1 MEYMKKTLIALSVVA
16 AFTSAGLAQ
25 ADVVTVKTSGTIA
38 SGRDFLGIFGTVGA
52 NLAGLTFSQT
62 ISADLG
68 QGYEPGFPNPNAHE
82 FYVVNPESATLSGST
97 TVAGQTYQWTIHDA
111 RGAFG
116 LYNFYSSGIPL
127 NDQIY
132 IGAGG
137 NSANR
142 DQNGLNVYAENHV
155 SSDSRAWVS
164 SLNPNQR
171 LIPDTTTGLDNYS
184 LFYAQSYTLGSGTF
198 FNASQAVTSV
208 ALNPVPE
215 PESWAMMVLGLG
227 VLGAL
232 ARRRAK
238 QTAQA

>member
-1 MEYMKKTLIALSVVA
+1 MKYMKKPLIALSVVA

-38 SGRDFLGIFGTVGA
+38 SGRDFLGIFGTAGA
-52 NLAGLTFSQT
+52 NLAGLSFSQT

-68 QGYEPGFPNPNAHE
+68 QGYEPGFPSPNAHE
-82 FYVVNPESATLSGST
+82 FYVVNPGSATLTGST
-97 TVAGQTYQWTIHDA
+97 TVAGHTYQWTVHDS
-111 RGAFG
+111 RGAFA
-116 LYNFYSSGIPL
+116 LYNFYSSGIAL

-137 NSANR
+137 NSVNR
-142 DQNGLNVYAENHV
+142 DQNGLNLYAENHV
-155 SSDSRAWVS
+155 TSDSRAWVS

-171 LIPDTTTGLDNYS
+171 LIPDNLSGLENYS
-184 LFYAQSYTLGSGTF
+184 NFAAQSYTLGRGTF
-198 FNASQAVTSV
+198 FDSSRTVTSI

-238 QTAQA
+238 QAVQS